1 MTVDFWIP
9 AVTAVI
15 TLIFTAVVL
24 YRYGRRRGTHLLIW
38 GIGLSFYTLGVL
50 SEAILALT
58 WSAFFFRMWY
68 WAGALV
74 VAAWLG
80 QGTVFLLVRKRPWPQ
95 VTLAFVIIG
104 SAIGLLWI
112 FLTPLNE
119 AAFILGESLTGQ
131 YKAILPPGG
140 VRLMTPFFNIYGTIT
155 LIGGAIYSAWLF
167 WRKRILLN
175 RMWGN
180 IFIALGGLSPALG
193 GTFARL
199 GQPTY
204 LYLSELLGSILIF
217 IGFLLATA
225 HRPATQKVRQ
235 PREASG

>member
-1 MTVDFWIP
+1 MIP
-9 AVTAVI
+9 AITAVI
-15 TLIFTAVVL
+15 TLIFTAVVF
-24 YRYGRRRGTHLLIW
+24 YRYSHRRGTHLLIW
-38 GIGLSFYTLGVL
+38 GISLSFYTLGVL
-50 SEAILALT
+50 SEAVLALT
-58 WSAFFFRMWY
+58 WSAFSPPVVLG
-68 WAGALV
+68 GALV

-104 SAIGLLWI
+104 SAIGLIWI

-119 AAFILGESLTGQ
+119 TAFILGESLTGQ

-155 LIGGAIYSAWLF
+155 LIGSAIYSAWLF

-180 IFIALGGLSPALG
+180 IFIALGGLSPG
-193 GTFARL
+193 VGRYVP
-199 GQPTY
+199 GWQPTY

-225 HRPATQKVRQ
+225 HRPATQKCAN
-235 PREASG
+235 REASG